1 MQIEEIIWG
10 YKNEREDVERV
21 AKELKEKVREL
32 LIDVSKFL
40 FIVLISTLLLLLTV
54 AVSNVIFPLGLSV
67 WIGIIVGI
75 STAIILIELI
85 C

>member
-1 MQIEEIIWG
+1 MGRLGDFMEG
-10 YKNEREDVERV
+10 F
-21 AKELKEKVREL
+21 KEKVREL

-54 AVSNVIFPLGLSV
+54 AVSSVIFPLGLSV